1 MTGPA
6 RLWGAPTPDPS
17 ADDGFDFS
25 RRNGGVHAVQ
35 LNGSGARDVIP
46 TGAITTSTH
55 PPDRCDRFEIHRRRA
70 HLDCRPVTHHKKHLH
85 PPDPRQQPMSHPGQ
99 PRPRGD
105 DNKRHSDVIAREREC
120 VSVFDAIGVGGH
132 REAKCR
138 RHRTRPDSDQ
148 TPRRRRTAA
157 GFTTIKHV

>member
-46 TGAITTSTH
+46 TGAITTGKQL
-55 PPDRCDRFEIHRRRA
+55 A
-70 HLDCRPVTHHKKHLH
+70 
-85 PPDPRQQPMSHPGQ
+85 
-99 PRPRGD
+99 
-105 DNKRHSDVIAREREC
+105 SD
-120 VSVFDAIGVGGH
+120 G
-132 REAKCR
+132 
-138 RHRTRPDSDQ
+138 
-148 TPRRRRTAA
+148 A
-157 GFTTIKHV
+157 GSLPADKVVANMHGSSR